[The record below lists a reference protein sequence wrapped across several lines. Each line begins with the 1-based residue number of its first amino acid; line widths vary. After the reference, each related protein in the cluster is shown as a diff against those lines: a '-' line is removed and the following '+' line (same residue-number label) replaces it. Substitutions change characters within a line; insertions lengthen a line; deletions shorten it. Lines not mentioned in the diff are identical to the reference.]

1 MSDIAP
7 PAAALLAP
15 GKWTERLPIR
25 AGRVFQYL
33 RARLLHNTLA
43 VAFRQS
49 SVRLI
54 TILLCSI
61 LVWGGVYAACAWGFR
76 LFQFERLALF
86 GGIVGLLFDLLFLSL
101 TALLV
106 FSSGIILYGSLFS
119 SAEATFLLGT
129 PAPAD
134 QVFAYK
140 YQGAIAFSSWAF
152 LLLGSPVLLAFGVV
166 SHAPWYFYLLLPCFF
181 LGFVLL
187 PGSIGALACLVIANW
202 APRRPRQLLITAAV
216 LVVAGLGWWG
226 YWVAR
231 SAWTSSMGRE
241 WLQRLLDQLTFTQ
254 GPLVP
259 SHWIARGLQAAA
271 RGSLGESMQY
281 LGLVWSN
288 GLFVYVLTAW
298 TAARLYRPGYDRV
311 AAGGSL
317 RRRYGGGR
325 LDRMLT
331 RFLPFLDGQ
340 TRLLIVKDFR
350 TFRRDPVQWAQVLIF
365 SGLLTLYF
373 ANTRRFYNEEIGR
386 TYQNAISLLNLAA
399 TALLLCSYTGRF
411 IYPMLSLEGR
421 KFWILGLLPL
431 PRERLLWGEFAFS
444 TLGALVISETLVI
457 LSDLVLGMGPGVLA
471 LHMLTIAVLA
481 VGLSGLSVGLGAI
494 MPNFREGDP
503 SKIAVGF
510 GGTLNLVTGLLFL
523 FVVIALMAAPYHLYA
538 AASLRIHVNQPVAYL
553 AIAGGIVLGM
563 LLGATAAIV
572 PLRMGARALRRMEF

>member
-1 MSDIAP
+1 MNDSSPLA
-7 PAAALLAP
+7 LAP
-15 GKWTERLPIR
+15 LARGERAGEPPLR
-25 AGRVFQYL
+25 AGRVFQRL
-33 RARLLHNTLA
+33 RTRLLHNGLA
-43 VAFRQS
+43 VALRQS
-49 SVRLI
+49 SVRLV
-54 TILLCSI
+54 TILFCSL
-61 LVWGGVYAACAWGFR
+61 LVWGGVYAASAWGFH
-76 LFQFERLALF
+76 LFQAERLPLF

-101 TALLV
+101 TVLLV

-119 SAEATFLLGT
+119 SAEATFLLQT

-140 YQGAIAFSSWAF
+140 YQGALAFSSWAF
-152 LLLGSPVLLAFGVV
+152 LLLGSPVLLAFGVA
-166 SHAPWYFYLLLPCFF
+166 SHAPWYFYALLPLFF

-187 PGSIGALACLVIANW
+187 PGSLGALACLVVANW
-202 APRRPRQLLITAAV
+202 APRRPRQLLATAAV
-216 LVVAGLGWWG
+216 LLVAWLGWWG
-226 YWVAR
+226 YGVAR
-231 SAWTSSMGRE
+231 SALLSSMGRD

-271 RGSLGESMQY
+271 RGSAGEAAQY

-298 TAARLYRPGYDRV
+298 AATRLYRRGYDRV

-317 RRRYGGGR
+317 RRRYGGAW

-331 RFLPFLDGQ
+331 RLLPFLDAQ

-444 TLGALVISETLVI
+444 TLGALLISESLVV
-457 LSDLVLGMGPGVLA
+457 LSDLVLGVAWGVLG
-471 LHMLTIAVLA
+471 LHMLTVAVLA

-523 FVVIALMAAPYHLYA
+523 FAVIALMAAPYHLFA
-538 AASLRIHVNQPVAYL
+538 AASLRVSLNERAVTY
-553 AIAGGIVLGM
+553 AIAGGIALGL
-563 LLGATAAIV
+563 LLGAAAAVV